1 MSRIKS
7 IILIS
12 ALAAGVF
19 APGAGAET
27 ARWVV
32 KPVYKSVTRMSDDLY
47 KVKSN
52 SKSAVMDREGRTV
65 ISSADSITPFSE
77 GLALVLNY
85 GTEGRMRLDRILRAD
100 KSAVTVG
107 DEVYVDQFPFFSEG
121 LLPVFN
127 KSGKAGYMNENGVI
141 AIPFKYSNP
150 HPFSNGLAAV
160 SKAKNMFQKA
170 ASAVTA
176 AVGAEDIM
184 GKDKVFYINAL
195 GGEMKLPKEIGDIY
209 FGSTFK
215 DGEALVLNK
224 QRQYCIINPQGRLL
238 RIEPSVTLRFDERH
252 ALTDI
257 DESAPKV
264 AARRTDGPDV
274 FSDGRL
280 TGYRRGS
287 RVIVPAQFTAAE
299 PFDRGQAIASRFGG
313 TGVLALVNGNVGVT
327 MKKGSLAPTGSD
339 VESIDL
345 EVVLPKDF
353 AGEEIQVEVADKDNN
368 VVSRMTDADDGS
380 GRHSVALMLPKG
392 KRTVRVRA
400 GNLEVWNSQ
409 ISGTGGES
417 GDSDE
422 AGVRISFGASK
433 VKANSK
439 DAAAVAV
446 TIVNDTSEPLS
457 GPVRM
462 TGASPS
468 VKSVNIPA
476 GGKKTISAYFSKI
489 TKSEV
494 RKVTVTIG
502 GHSATRNI
510 TLQPFFNF

>member
-12 ALAAGVF
+12 ALAVGAFV
-19 APGAGAET
+19 PGASAET
-27 ARWVV
+27 AKWVV

-77 GLALVLNY
+77 GMALVLNY
-85 GTEGRMRLDRILRAD
+85 GTEGRMRLDRILRTD
-100 KSAVTVG
+100 KSTVTVG

-127 KSGKAGYMNENGVI
+127 KGGKAGYMNENGVM
-141 AIPFKYSNP
+141 AVPFKYSNP

-195 GGEMKLPKEIGDIY
+195 GGELKLPKEIGDIY

-224 QRQYCIINPQGRLL
+224 QRQYCIISPRGQLL
-238 RIEPSVTLRFDERH
+238 RIEPSVTLRFDERY

-257 DESAPKV
+257 DETNARATP
-264 AARRTDGPDV
+264 RRTEGPDV
-274 FSDGRL
+274 FSEGKL
-280 TGYRRGS
+280 LGYRHGS
-287 RVIVPAQFTAAE
+287 RIIIPAQFTVAE
-299 PFDRGQAIASRFGG
+299 PFDRGQAIASRLGG
-313 TGVLALVNGNVGVT
+313 SGVLALVDGNVSVS
-327 MKKGSLAPTGSD
+327 MKKGSLAPTSSD
-339 VESIDL
+339 VESVDL
-345 EVVLPKDF
+345 EVVLPKGLS
-353 AGEEIQVEVADKDNN
+353 GEEIQVEVADKDNN
-368 VVSRMTDADDGS
+368 IVSKITDADDGS
-380 GRHSVALMLPKG
+380 GRHVVALMLPKG
-392 KRTVRVRA
+392 KRTVHVRA
-400 GNLEVWNSQ
+400 GNLEVWNSNMN
-409 ISGTGGES
+409 SSRDS
-417 GDSDE
+417 GDGDE
-422 AGVRISFGASK
+422 SGVRITFGANK

-446 TIVNDTSEPLS
+446 TIVNNTSETLS

-476 GGKKTISAYFSKI
+476 GGKKTISAYLSKI
-489 TKSEV
+489 TKAGV
-494 RKVTVTIG
+494 RRVTVTIG
-502 GHSATRNI
+502 EHSASRTI
-510 TLQPFFNF
+510 TVQPFFNF